1 MKHLDPVATPD
12 GIPNPSNPTL
22 RLTVV
27 MSGAC
32 PKCRNR
38 LAVIGPGK
46 EPHTAKLTCTR
57 CRHAR
62 GWLAKQEID
71 FINKIVST
79 FGRPTA
85 PIVLRSR
92 LPASGAVRC
101 QPGRP
106 SSSAPGGHHHA

>member
-1 MKHLDPVATPD
+1 MTQLGPVAALD
-12 GIPNPSNPTL
+12 GIPHPDNPTL

-27 MSGAC
+27 MFGAC

-38 LAVIGPGK
+38 LAVIGSGK
-46 EPHTAKLTCTR
+46 QPNTASLTCTR

-71 FINKIVST
+71 FINKIINT
-79 FGRPTA
+79 FGRPVA

-92 LPASGAVRC
+92 LPAPAAVRC
-101 QPGRP
+101 QPGHRP
-106 SSSAPGGHHHA
+106 SPAPGGHHHA